1 MISERL
7 LKSQQ
12 LVRDQYDLHF
22 SWLELNPAGWTEFKK
37 PLAESVV
44 ALITSCG
51 FYRIDTHRPFEAW
64 NNFGDP
70 SFREIHIDT
79 PRDRLG
85 IAHAHYAHNHIR
97 QDRQVALPIEH
108 FKKFEAEGFIGRLY
122 PWVYSFNGYIPE
134 PQQFLAETCE
144 IIGRRLKADQVDAAL
159 LTPC

>member
-12 LVRDQYDLHF
+12 LVRDQYDPYF
-22 SWLELNPAGWTEFKK
+22 SWLELEPVGLTALTK
-37 PLAESVV
+37 PLAESTV
-44 ALITSCG
+44 ALISSCG

-70 SFREIHIDT
+70 SFREIHVDT
-79 PRDRLG
+79 PADRLG
-85 IAHAHYAHNHIR
+85 IAHSHYSHAHIR
-97 QDRQVALPIEH
+97 QDSQVALPIGH
-108 FKKFEAEGFIGRLY
+108 LKKFEAEGVIGKLY

-134 PQQFLAETCE
+134 PQQFIKETCE
-144 IIGRRLKADQVDAAL
+144 TVGRRLRADQVDAAL